1 MEACICK
8 YLSGSHSETARAG
21 RDHRGWHSQCQ
32 DQVPV
37 PRHPTCI
44 FRYIWS
50 SKKTWSTQNLSN
62 IIYKSC
68 TQRVHRWS
76 TNHLRMIHNCKASTK
91 HLCIIHTSSIHHSK
105 TIHKSSN
112 YKVSRNC
119 QEISSSTHLPTPRH
133 PDKPMMFAC
142 ADCPRRGF
150 CGSSDVSRGRRGV
163 SRGAVARLGLSHEAS
178 EREVPCTSEEV
189 LRRVE
194 VPPGMEGVARTR
206 PEKVEDLDSIR
217 DGEVISTSWGFK
229 HQG

>member
-142 ADCPRRGF
+142 ADCPSPRFLRFQRRQP
-150 CGSSDVSRGRRGV
+150 RP
-163 SRGAVARLGLSHEAS
+163 AVASPGVLWRGWGSPMRHRSARCRAPARKSCEGWRCRLGW
-178 EREVPCTSEEV
+178 R
-189 LRRVE
+189 
-194 VPPGMEGVARTR
+194 GW
-206 PEKVEDLDSIR
+206 PEQDL
-217 DGEVISTSWGFK
+217 K
-229 HQG
+229 K